1 MNRFEAAQ
9 IFGLLSDADQ
19 LKIVKM
25 AYNHG
30 IVTLNGIV
38 EKMGIGENE
47 AMQKIMTLVGGNLL
61 VVASDGYA
69 ANKPLLEEAMGFL
82 NHACGGHCS
91 CHHDEHLGRRPIK
104 TKIKR
109 TSEAISI
116 SRKGTKR
123 AYRHALLFSWKAN
136 RDNAKSS
143 IASKNKKN
151 RCEDPQRPAWGN
163 KNPKKA
169 RIAFHKPSIAK
180 PRLNIHPFR
189 SSLP

>member
-25 AYNHG
+25 ADNHG

-69 ANKPLLEEAMGFL
+69 ANKALLEEAMGFL

-91 CHHDEHLGRRPIK
+91 CHHDEH
-104 TKIKR
+104 
-109 TSEAISI
+109 
-116 SRKGTKR
+116 
-123 AYRHALLFSWKAN
+123 
-136 RDNAKSS
+136 
-143 IASKNKKN
+143 
-151 RCEDPQRPAWGN
+151 
-163 KNPKKA
+163 
-169 RIAFHKPSIAK
+169 
-180 PRLNIHPFR
+180 
-189 SSLP
+189 

>member
-47 AMQKIMTLVGGNLL
+47 AMQKIMALVGGNLL

-91 CHHDEHLGRRPIK
+91 CHHDEH
-104 TKIKR
+104 
-109 TSEAISI
+109 
-116 SRKGTKR
+116 
-123 AYRHALLFSWKAN
+123 
-136 RDNAKSS
+136 
-143 IASKNKKN
+143 
-151 RCEDPQRPAWGN
+151 
-163 KNPKKA
+163 
-169 RIAFHKPSIAK
+169 
-180 PRLNIHPFR
+180 
-189 SSLP
+189 